1 MFSLSHAPATA
12 TPSSMRVEARIAG
25 ALYLIVIAGG
35 LFAGAVQGFLTVPG
49 DPAATAQ
56 AIAASESLWRWGIG
70 VHLVYLAGPA
80 IIMDVL
86 LYRIFKQVQPTLA
99 LLALASALTA
109 GAVEGAALLQLY
121 VPLAVGES
129 GDAFAA
135 LDGGQREALTYLA
148 IRLYDT
154 GSGFALLFFSGFCVA
169 TGVLIL
175 RSRLL
180 PRAIGVM
187 MLLAGICYFV
197 NTLATIVAPA
207 LAGVLLPWILL
218 PCFAGEASLATWLLV
233 KGIGEMPRFTDS
245 RKTNSP
251 W

>member
-1 MFSLSHAPATA
+1 
-12 TPSSMRVEARIAG
+12 
-25 ALYLIVIAGG
+25 
-35 LFAGAVQGFLTVPG
+35 VPG

-56 AIAASESLWRWGIG
+56 AIAAHESLWRWGIG

-99 LLALASALTA
+99 FLALASALTA

-121 VPLAVGES
+121 VPLTVGES
-129 GDAFAA
+129 HAA
-135 LDGGQREALTYLA
+135 LAALGEAQHQALAYLA
-148 IRLYDT
+148 IGLYDT
-154 GSGFALLFFSGFCVA
+154 GSGFALLFFSGFCAAIGILV
-169 TGVLIL
+169 L

-197 NTLATIVAPA
+197 NSLGTIVAPA

-218 PCFAGEASLATWLLV
+218 PCFVGEASLATWLVV
-233 KGIGEMPRFTDS
+233 KGIVKMSSFTD
-245 RKTNSP
+245 
-251 W
+251 

>member
-1 MFSLSHAPATA
+1 MKTSCLGN
-12 TPSSMRVEARIAG
+12 MLVEARIAG
-25 ALYLIVIAGG
+25 ALYWMVIAGG

-56 AIAASESLWRWGIG
+56 AIASHEALWRWGIG
-70 VHLVYLAGPA
+70 VHLVYLAFPA

-86 LYRIFKQVQPTLA
+86 LYRIFKPVQPTLA

-121 VPLAVGES
+121 VPLAAGE
-129 GDAFAA
+129 ARAPLVA
-135 LDGGQREALTYLA
+135 LGEGERQALAYLA

-154 GSGFALLFFSGFCVA
+154 GSGFALLFFSGFCAA
-169 TGVLIL
+169 TGALIL

-187 MLLAGICYFV
+187 MLLAGICYLV
-197 NTLATIVAPA
+197 SSLNTVVTPTLA
-207 LAGVLLPWILL
+207 GMLLPWILL
-218 PCFAGEASLATWLLV
+218 PCFVGEASLATWLLI
-233 KGIGEMPRFTDS
+233 KGVDIAEMPD
-245 RKTNSP
+245 
-251 W
+251 

>member
-1 MFSLSHAPATA
+1 
-12 TPSSMRVEARIAG
+12 MRVEARIAG
-25 ALYLIVIAGG
+25 ALYWSVIAGG
-35 LFAGAVQGFLTVPG
+35 LFAGAVQSFLTVPS

-56 AIAASESLWRWGIG
+56 AIAAYESLWRWGIG

-86 LYRIFKQVQPTLA
+86 LYRIFKHVQPTLA

-129 GDAFAA
+129 SDPLAA
-135 LDGGQREALTYLA
+135 LGEGQRQALAYLA

-154 GSGFALLFFSGFCVA
+154 GSGFALLFFSGFCAA

-180 PRAIGVM
+180 TAPTLFDELSDLEVHGVVKAFAPDKAMRLQNGSNLSYRPAIAAVILIEIDGD
-187 MLLAGICYFV
+187 AES
-197 NTLATIVAPA
+197 
-207 LAGVLLPWILL
+207 VL
-218 PCFAGEASLATWLLV
+218 
-233 KGIGEMPRFTDS
+233 
-245 RKTNSP
+245 
-251 W
+251 